1 MPRTRST
8 STPPPRRSTASDRSR
23 SVRNL
28 THRPKK
34 VTKKEEKEE
43 VVRALPADPK
53 QRLILQHAEA
63 RAERPPSSFGP
74 IGIAAAALTCLVIF
88 AGWWFLPDIG
98 GKPDQVVFAPAP
110 VATTQPQTERETVLA
125 PLQAAV
131 TAASSTSEQVT
142 STERKLLLPLTSSS
156 SDSLR

>member
-8 STPPPRRSTASDRSR
+8 STPPPRRSTPSDRPR

-28 THRPKK
+28 THRLKK
-34 VTKKEEKEE
+34 VVKKEEEVKET
-43 VVRALPADPK
+43 RALPSDPK
-53 QRLILQHAEA
+53 QRLIVQHAEA
-63 RAERPPSSFGP
+63 RAERPQSGFGP
-74 IGIAAAALTCLVIF
+74 IGIVAAILTCLVVF
-88 AGWWFLPDIG
+88 VGWWFFPNIG
-98 GKPDQVVFAPAP
+98 GKPDQLVFDPAPALI
-110 VATTQPQTERETVLA
+110 TQPQTGNQTVLA

-131 TAASSTSEQVT
+131 MAASSTSEQVT